1 MEKELVKELKKRLDL
16 LLSRFDEHMKLGE
29 LAEAMHISICIRN
42 ITEAV
47 LSARH
52 LEAHLEDEDI
62 GGESW
67 KD

>member
-16 LLSRFDEHMKLGE
+16 LLGLFDVHLKIGE
-29 LAEAMHISICIRN
+29 LTEATHISICIRN